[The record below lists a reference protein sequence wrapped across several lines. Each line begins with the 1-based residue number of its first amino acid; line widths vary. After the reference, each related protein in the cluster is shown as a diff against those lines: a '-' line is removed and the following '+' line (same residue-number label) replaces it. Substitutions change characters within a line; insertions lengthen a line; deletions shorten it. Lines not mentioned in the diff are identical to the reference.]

1 MIVMVIQKISD
12 VSMVPIRRA
21 RKKYFP
27 DIASVGI
34 SYILCFCAVTTGHY
48 KVVARQTGRNNVLRW
63 TKSAI
68 DPDKGN
74 WETIALNP
82 LQRQ

>member
-1 MIVMVIQKISD
+1 MSQWYPFAERGKNSSQTLRPYVGSSIS
-12 VSMVPIRRA
+12 
-21 RKKYFP
+21 
-27 DIASVGI
+27 
-34 SYILCFCAVTTGHY
+34 CFCAVTTGHDKY
-48 KVVARQTGRNNVLRW
+48 VAGQTGRNSVLRW
-63 TKSAI
+63 TKSAV